1 MIAPLVVR
9 PVNEHDTTLLP
20 AALAQLTDSA
30 ARTGLNLENS
40 SLTLDSGFDSAE
52 NKECIRAAQ
61 LHPVIYPNRR
71 NTKEPMAIARMFRWF
86 DRARY
91 RRRFAVERTFA
102 WQDTYRKLA
111 TAYDRLPET
120 RLGSRH
126 LAYTLVNFRRTF
138 VSGSYSR

>member
-1 MIAPLVVR
+1 MVR
-9 PVNEHDTTLLP
+9 PVNEHDTTLLT
-20 AALAQLTDSA
+20 AALTQLADSA

-40 SLTLDSGFDSAE
+40 SLTLDSGFDSTE
-52 NKECIRAAQ
+52 NKTRIRNAG

-71 NTKEPMAIARMFRWF
+71 NTQEPMAIARMFRWF
-86 DRARY
+86 DRTRY
-91 RRRFAVERTFA
+91 QRRFAIERTFA

-126 LAYTLVNFRRTF
+126 LAYALVNFRRTF
-138 VSGSYSR
+138 VSGVYSR